1 MLQTCYFTTHRSVP
15 ANGEET
21 CQLLA
26 NGKLDKLK
34 NQRRAS
40 CQRPEKVSHQ
50 FQLSMLQVKRKCQK
64 ITNYVPK
71 VNGQVYNINLS
82 PLPQVS
88 GTGDNMV
95 ECQLETH
102 SNKMVTFKFDIEGD
116 APEDIAEYMVDFSCI
131 HTDSIFSLPHK
142 KSLYI

>member
-1 MLQTCYFTTHRSVP
+1 MFLFSAAHRQCSYSMWSESCYGTHHLLDNVLKPCYFTTHRSVP

-64 ITNYVPK
+64 KKTTMFLKLTDEYIMLTRFLITGVR
-71 VNGQVYNINLS
+71 
-82 PLPQVS
+82 
-88 GTGDNMV
+88 
-95 ECQLETH
+95 H
-102 SNKMVTFKFDIEGD
+102 W
-116 APEDIAEYMVDFSCI
+116 
-131 HTDSIFSLPHK
+131 
-142 KSLYI
+142 